1 MDGVCRGAAL
11 SFKENFK
18 KYNND
23 SQQKKK
29 EEEKAKKIFQIYEI
43 EFSGFLMADKSSL
56 RTKRSTTYNKL
67 EKFTLFN

>member
-29 EEEKAKKIFQIYEI
+29 EEEKAKKIF
-43 EFSGFLMADKSSL
+43 
-56 RTKRSTTYNKL
+56 
-67 EKFTLFN
+67 